1 MDAIPPKAP
10 THSSCPLCASE
21 RLKPLPRYP
30 VAGLV
35 HCLDCGVQF
44 TSRRPS
50 DDELARHYRDYG
62 TEMLDSPV
70 TRQRYRELLDSFEPY
85 RRTNR
90 ILDFG
95 CGLGYFLEEAEAR
108 GWEAHGCEFSS
119 RALDGTAEKGL
130 KVVRAPVG
138 PGTFDRDAF
147 DVVTAFE
154 VVEHLREPALEAG
167 TITEA
172 LRPGG
177 LFYCTTPNF
186 GALARRVVG
195 ERWVIIEYPEHLFYF
210 TGASLR
216 RWLERFDLHAVSIIA
231 TGFSPSTLRRS
242 VAPAD
247 APSKRAGPGGDEN
260 LRLAVEQS
268 RALQLMK
275 STVNRTLSLLML
287 GETLKGRFELG
298 PSSVG

>member
-1 MDAIPPKAP
+1 LQSP
-10 THSSCPLCASE
+10 THNACPLCASR

-35 HCLDCGVQF
+35 HCLDCGVRF
-44 TSRRPS
+44 ASRRPS
-50 DDELARHYRDYG
+50 DDELAHHYRHYG
-62 TEMLDSPV
+62 TETLESPV

-108 GWEAHGCEFSS
+108 GWDACGCEFSP
-119 RALDGTAEKGL
+119 RALAVTAEKGL
-130 KVVRAPVG
+130 DVVPAPVG
-138 PGTFDRDAF
+138 PGTFARDAF

-154 VVEHLREPALEAG
+154 VVEHLRDPSLEAG
-167 TITEA
+167 TIAEV

-186 GALARRVVG
+186 NALARRVIG

-210 TGASLR
+210 TGASLG
-216 RWLERFDLHAVSIIA
+216 RWLWRFDLRPVSILA
-231 TGFSPSTLRRS
+231 TGFSPSTFRRS
-242 VAPAD
+242 VSAD
-247 APSKRAGPGGDEN
+247 APSQRTGPGGDEN
-260 LRLAVEQS
+260 LRLAVERS

-275 STVNRTLSLLML
+275 STVNRTLSQLML
-287 GETLKGRFELG
+287 GDTLKGRFELR